1 MALEKANKPCRSVID
16 CRRQGIVTFFDLNY
30 NRIIPMITIIG
41 ATHPG
46 RREHNEDCFTAD
58 SSMGLGLVADG
69 MGGYACGELASD
81 LVKTTIEEA
90 VANHEG
96 LREAI
101 ARAHGIVKNFAA
113 EDPARRGMGS
123 TAIVLKTTGFDYEI
137 AWVGDS
143 RAYLWDGNGVI
154 KQITRD
160 HSYVESL
167 LASGA
172 ISYEETL
179 DHPNRNLITQAV
191 GVDGENGLEIGL
203 ISGRL
208 TVGQRLLICSDGLVD
223 EVLDEDIAGI
233 IKRAGNSEE
242 ALTQLITAALK
253 AGGRDNITVVIATV
267 DQQSKDAL
275 PAIEPEIVRS
285 SVMRGAEH
293 PDLPSK
299 SSLNEKPPAR
309 SFIETREPG
318 AQALNHTADLTPLSS
333 DAAAAKN
340 QSKPYPRSATWRALV
355 VSSVAGIVG
364 IALFLYWVTA

>member
-1 MALEKANKPCRSVID
+1 M
-16 CRRQGIVTFFDLNY
+16 
-30 NRIIPMITIIG
+30 MTIIG

-46 RREHNEDCFTAD
+46 RREHNEDCFSAD

-81 LVKTTIEEA
+81 LVKTTVEEA

-101 ARAHGIVKNFAA
+101 ARAHGIVKKFAA
-113 EDPARRGMGS
+113 EDPARLGMGS
-123 TAIVLKTTGFDYEI
+123 TAIVLKTKGLDYEI

-143 RAYLWDGNGVI
+143 RAYLWDGHTVI

-191 GVDGENGLEIGL
+191 GVDGENGLEIEL

-208 TVGQRLLICSDGLVD
+208 TAGQKLLICSDGLVD
-223 EVLDEDIAGI
+223 EVLDEDIAAI
-233 IKRAGNSEE
+233 IQQSKSSEQ

-253 AGGRDNITVVIATV
+253 AGGRDNITVVIATAGQEST
-267 DQQSKDAL
+267 DGL
-275 PAIEPEIVRS
+275 PAIEPEIIRR

-293 PDLPSK
+293 SEL
-299 SSLNEKPPAR
+299 SLNEKDQTTAVIKENE
-309 SFIETREPG
+309 SDAEVLSHVD
-318 AQALNHTADLTPLSS
+318 ALTSLSS
-333 DAAAAKN
+333 DAVAAKI
-340 QSKPYPRSATWRALV
+340 QSNPRPRSATWRTLLMPG
-355 VSSVAGIVG
+355 VAGIVG
-364 IALFLYWVTA
+364 IMLLLYFVTG